1 MARTRQDI
9 EQVFARLGIGQQTSL
24 PGLSGVS
31 GSSLPKLPGLGGES
45 PLMQSTASPTPPT
58 GFMQQ
63 LGYGL
68 TSPIRMGGERLGL
81 MDASPAPTS
90 IGGWAGNILGSLVG
104 WGAVTALT
112 MATFGAGAVALLGIP
127 AGTFAATAVSA
138 GVSGGLVGAY
148 GGWAKDE
155 GVDEIIKGAAIGAAT
170 DLAFLG
176 AGKAIRGLKNAKA
189 LKVDTA
195 LAVSKGLDPTD
206 VLGQYNPSRLS
217 TVLESMQPE
226 IVDDIF
232 AKTAKIAQKYNLG
245 PQQAKYMG
253 TKEKLKYL
261 GELVNN
267 FNTYD
272 KDIYQP
278 LAQYANDLLLR
289 GKYSSLVVKGE
300 ATSLGRLGNNVKRVL
315 QQTAPDTT
323 QGDYKTHESRLWK
336 EYRAVIA
343 RTKALGG
350 NVFRKVTGIKE
361 VDDLLKNPE
370 KAASEGRFVRIA
382 YMTPNEFGDFA
393 TELNNTPIER
403 IPVWGPGK
411 APNNGGLMRTGQ
423 EALDMPLPPGI
434 TDKAA
439 VIEARKYSYP
449 DWLKM
454 LADKPEVNATYDDLR
469 KNKTLRLFWMEAT
482 AHGNYMEDPW
492 VVSQTP
498 FSAVD
503 DVQFSTVFESPQV
516 EAGYTTLGRFRYHGI
531 DPAEKKLYVST
542 IAPKRVRQYKTGYLE
557 AIGEYFYETNP
568 ELKNLVDS
576 NPGNALGQYHKGHA
590 KFYGVRNTDSVSKA
604 WAKAFGQ
611 FLTQPSALR
620 KNNPAA
626 YHMVQKIFKAA
637 PSLVDATNEAI
648 QGINA
653 TGMFN
658 FKPIR
663 LPKGTVVTE
672 SAEALAKAIADPK
685 GKKLNMPVLDF
696 EKGLIEG
703 ANYVEAAK
711 QAGIKGIPVAVLTP
725 DPDHPAFQSIPLHD
739 DLDQLPLLL
748 KRLGVEDEL
757 IDNAIQRALPFD
769 QKESVWDQMVT
780 LENEIRGAN
789 RGIKAIYERNKVSS
803 FEELNQELQRH
814 FVLLEDAQGDPKAR
828 NAIRRKIKSIQKDIE
843 SWKYYVEHT
852 DAMDVRRQKLMTY
865 VENVLGLEQRGQMES
880 AINDLLPS
888 DPNVTRVTKVVYR
901 EPVKNFLEKHKATSL
916 RQVNWK
922 SKPVRD
928 EWKQIVAESRRTG
941 IPLVDTMQMDQ
952 VTPTVYDRAMGI
964 VKKLILAPEKE
975 LTTSDVEKLGK
986 PFNPF
991 SILDWLPRNRLTEP
1005 IFRRIRNADIQK
1017 REFVHSYKQA
1027 VADAIGKEY
1036 MKPTKAARE
1045 FRKQLARYLET
1056 PDLMD
1061 IDGVGDDI
1069 RTKVA
1074 KLRELFNILG
1084 AQEFKVE
1091 GWIDDE
1097 GKKYIPHI
1105 MKQYRN
1111 GTGFGLT
1118 PKDLRPGFKLERTG
1132 DMAEELREM
1141 DIWRLF
1147 SYYIEAGAREKFYQ
1161 PVFDALDPLFG
1172 ISPRKGAEV
1181 ARGVKRIAHET
1192 QTQYYKHLKA
1202 KMIGVPD
1209 GVEQHFDAFLD
1220 KWLPDFA
1227 KEIMGIE
1234 GSERYTAQISG
1245 FLSEL
1250 AYSGTLGYNPFSA
1263 IKNLTQ
1269 QISAV
1274 AHLDDNPL
1282 VGIDYWWKARRMM
1295 STKEGQ
1301 QILENFNIVRTGR
1314 NPQEALDLQML
1325 AMSNIPGIG
1334 KLQKGAFKMFQWAD
1348 SQNIDTSWMMKFLY
1362 ERDRG
1367 FALKE
1372 AVESAYSFTMATQF
1386 MYGIDSPLFFKGP
1399 VGKQLGMLMSWPL
1412 NFAAEIQQLGQTGE
1426 WNKAVIML
1434 ASYAFGAEALSMT
1447 GLSFRSIHPV
1457 EVAKG
1462 FLPVA
1467 MLEGDQNMPIP
1478 IRLLHAGYDWAKTWV
1493 GADEGEKEK
1502 AWDSLKRAAR
1512 AFIPYSTQGKRILT
1526 TLEAARNDFKIH
1538 ERTFLS
1544 QLTNSDN
1551 GKGRL
1556 KYEMTKAEAILGLIG
1571 PTTNANNRW
1580 QALNNLAASESAYR
1594 RLRAQAIDAFL
1605 KEDYELFM
1613 DKMTELRVRFGGKV
1627 NIRDIQQEIELR
1639 SMTNLERRA
1648 TSLPEP
1654 MRKYFTN

>member
-1 MARTRQDI
+1 MAQTRQNI

-31 GSSLPKLPGLGGES
+31 GSSLPKLPGLSGAS

-63 LGYGL
+63 LGYGV

-81 MDASPAPTS
+81 MDASPAPTN
-90 IGGWAGNILGSLVG
+90 IGGWAGNIIGNLVG

-112 MATFGAGAVALLGIP
+112 MATFGTGTVALLGIP

-155 GVDEIIKGAAIGAAT
+155 GVDEIVKGAAIGAAT

-176 AGKAIRGLKNAKA
+176 AGKAFRGLKNAKA

-195 LAVSKGLDPTD
+195 LAASKGLDPTD
-206 VLGQYNPSRLS
+206 VLGQFNPSRLS
-217 TVLESMQPE
+217 NVMQSMQPE

-232 AKTAKIAQKYNLG
+232 AKTAKVAQKYNLG

-289 GKYSSLVVKGE
+289 GKYSSSVVKGE
-300 ATSLGRLGNNVKRVL
+300 ATSLGHLSNNFKRIL
-315 QQTAPDTT
+315 KRTAPDTT

-336 EYRAVIA
+336 EYKAVIA
-343 RTKALGG
+343 KTKVLGG
-350 NVFRKVTGIKE
+350 NAFRKTTGIKE
-361 VDDLLKNPE
+361 IDDLLKNPE
-370 KAASEGRFVRIA
+370 KAASEGRFVRIS
-382 YMTPNEFGDFA
+382 YMAPDEFD
-393 TELNNTPIER
+393 
-403 IPVWGPGK
+403 
-411 APNNGGLMRTGQ
+411 
-423 EALDMPLPPGI
+423 
-434 TDKAA
+434 
-439 VIEARKYSYP
+439 
-449 DWLKM
+449 
-454 LADKPEVNATYDDLR
+454 
-469 KNKTLRLFWMEAT
+469 
-482 AHGNYMEDPW
+482 NY
-492 VVSQTP
+492 
-498 FSAVD
+498 AK
-503 DVQFSTVFESPQV
+503 
-516 EAGYTTLGRFRYHGI
+516 G
-531 DPAEKKLYVST
+531 
-542 IAPKRVRQYKTGYLE
+542 
-557 AIGEYFYETNP
+557 
-568 ELKNLVDS
+568 LKN
-576 NPGNALGQYHKGHA
+576 
-590 KFYGVRNTDSVSKA
+590 
-604 WAKAFGQ
+604 
-611 FLTQPSALR
+611 TQIKEIP
-620 KNNPAA
+620 
-626 YHMVQKIFKAA
+626 
-637 PSLVDATNEAI
+637 E
-648 QGINA
+648 
-653 TGMFN
+653 
-658 FKPIR
+658 
-663 LPKGTVVTE
+663 GTVVAE
-672 SAEALAKAIADPK
+672 SAKALAKTIADPK
-685 GKKLNMPVLDF
+685 GKKMNMPVLDF

-703 ANYVEAAK
+703 TNYAEAAK

-748 KRLGVEDEL
+748 KRLGVEDKL
-757 IDNAIQRALPFD
+757 IDKAVQRALPFD

-780 LENEIRGAN
+780 LENEIRGAK
-789 RGIKAIYERNKVSS
+789 RGVNAIYERNKVSS
-803 FEELNQELQRH
+803 FEELNKELQRH
-814 FVLLEDAQGDPKAR
+814 FVLLQDARGDTKAH
-828 NAIRRKIKSIQKDIE
+828 NALRRKIKSIQKDIE
-843 SWKYYVEHT
+843 SWKYYVKHT
-852 DAMDVRRQKLMTY
+852 DDMDVRRQKLIPY
-865 VENVLGLEQRGQMES
+865 VENILGLEQRGQMES

-888 DPNVTRVTKVVYR
+888 DPNVTRVTKATYR
-901 EPVKNFLEKHKATSL
+901 EPVKNFLEKHKVTSL

-922 SKPVRD
+922 SKPIMD
-928 EWKQIVAESRRTG
+928 EWKQIVAESKRTG
-941 IPLVDTMQMDQ
+941 VPLVDTMRIDQ
-952 VTPTVYDRAMGI
+952 VTPTAYDHMAGEL
-964 VKKLILAPEKE
+964 KKLPLAPEKA

-991 SILDWLPRNRLTEP
+991 SVLDWLPRNRLTEP
-1005 IFRRIRNADIQK
+1005 VFRRIRNADIQK
-1017 REFVHSYKQA
+1017 KEFVHSYKQA
-1027 VADAIGKEY
+1027 VADTIGEKF

-1045 FRKQLARYLET
+1045 FRKQIAHYMEN
-1056 PDLMD
+1056 PNLMD
-1061 IDGVGDDI
+1061 IDAVGDDI
-1069 RTKVA
+1069 RTRVT
-1074 KLRELFNILG
+1074 KLRDLFNMLG

-1105 MKQYRN
+1105 MKQYKS
-1111 GTGFGLT
+1111 GTGLGLT

-1132 DMAEELREM
+1132 EMVEEIREM

-1161 PVFDALDPLFG
+1161 PVFDSLDPLFG
-1172 ISPRKGAEV
+1172 LRPRKGAEV
-1181 ARGVKRIAHET
+1181 AKGAKRIAHET

-1209 GVEQHFDAFLD
+1209 GVEQNFDAFID

-1234 GSERYTAQISG
+1234 GSERYATQISG
-1245 FLSEL
+1245 FLSEF

-1274 AHLDDNPL
+1274 SHLDDNPL
-1282 VGIDYWWKARRMM
+1282 VGMDYWWKARRMM

-1325 AMSNIPGIG
+1325 AMSNIPGMG

-1399 VGKQLGMLMSWPL
+1399 VGKQVGMLMSWPL
-1412 NFAAEIQQLGQTGE
+1412 NFAAELQQLGQTGE

-1478 IRLLHAGYDWAKTWV
+1478 VRLLNAGYDWAKTWA

-1512 AFIPYSTQGKRILT
+1512 AFVPYSTQGKRILN

-1556 KYEMTKAEAILGLIG
+1556 KYEMTKAEALLGLIG
-1571 PTTNANNRW
+1571 PTTNAYNRW
-1580 QALNNLAASESAYR
+1580 QALENVAASESAYR
-1594 RLRAQAIDAFL
+1594 RLRAQTIDAFL
-1605 KEDYELFM
+1605 KEDYDLFM
-1613 DKMTELRVRFGGKV
+1613 DKMTELRARFGGKV
-1627 NIRDIQQEIELR
+1627 NIGDIQQEIELR

-1648 TSLPEP
+1648 TSLPES
-1654 MRKYFTN
+1654 MRAHFTN